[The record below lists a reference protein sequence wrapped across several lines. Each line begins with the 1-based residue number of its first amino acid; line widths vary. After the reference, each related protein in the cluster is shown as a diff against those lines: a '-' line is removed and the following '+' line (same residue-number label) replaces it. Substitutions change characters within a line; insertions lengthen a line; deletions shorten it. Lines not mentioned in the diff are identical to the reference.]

1 MSKAIAFRLAAS
13 GLVLGTTAV
22 GCAPAGHFDRTAS
35 LEAAPAS
42 ERNAMKLYERTQVA
56 VQQGKM
62 AEALTLAERVV
73 ELSPRDAGYR
83 MLLGDLYLKN
93 GRFASAETSFADVLA
108 LDPRNPRASLSIALA
123 MIGQGKTG
131 AATAELDT
139 LAETAAPGDV
149 GLAFA
154 LAGDVQRAIAL
165 LEPAARQSDANG
177 RVRQNLALAYAL
189 AGDWQKARVTA
200 AQDVSPAHLSERL
213 AQWAEF
219 ASPSNRGSQVAT
231 LLGVTA
237 TGEDPGQPVRLAL
250 QSEAPA
256 TVVFAEAP
264 ALAPAPAPVAAPAP
278 VPPVQTAAVV
288 DPVVAAEPEVVAA
301 VQYAAA
307 AETLVKPS
315 PVVIK
320 ASAPVAPAPL
330 PAFKPAKAAKPA
342 AGLQV
347 TPTGRFVVQLGA
359 YRTPVQVEIAWSD
372 AQERF
377 GFASGLQPVSTTV
390 TLPGRGTFHRLS
402 VASFA
407 APSDAAR
414 LCKSIKSKGGAC
426 FVRNRAGDSPVQWAA
441 RYAARG

>member
-1 MSKAIAFRLAAS
+1 MNKAIAFRLAAS

-22 GCAPAGHFDRTAS
+22 GCAPAGQVGRTAS
-35 LEAAPAS
+35 FEAAPAA
-42 ERNAMKLYERTQVA
+42 ERNAMKLYERTQIA

-73 ELSPRDAGYR
+73 ELAPRDSGYR

-93 GRFASAETSFADVLA
+93 GRFASAETAFADVLA

-131 AATAELDT
+131 QATTELDQ

-154 LAGDVQRAIAL
+154 LAGDTARAIAL

-200 AQDVSPAHLSERL
+200 AQDVSPAHLAERL

-219 ASPSNRGSQVAT
+219 ASPGSSRNQVAM
-231 LLGVTA
+231 LLGVDPA
-237 TGEDPGQPVRLAL
+237 GEDPGQPVRLAL
-250 QSEAPA
+250 NVEEPA
-256 TVVFAEAP
+256 ATAYAEAP
-264 ALAPAPAPVAAPAP
+264 APMPAAPVQLAMAEPVAAPEPEVVTAAQFAAAVETLVKPDPIVIPVAAPA
-278 VPPVQTAAVV
+278 
-288 DPVVAAEPEVVAA
+288 
-301 VQYAAA
+301 
-307 AETLVKPS
+307 
-315 PVVIK
+315 
-320 ASAPVAPAPL
+320 APAPI
-330 PAFKPAKAAKPA
+330 PAFKPVKAAKLESAPRA
-342 AGLQV
+342 SR
-347 TPTGRFVVQLGA
+347 TGRYVVQLGA
-359 YRTPVQVEIAWSD
+359 YKNAVQVELAWSRLQD
-372 AQERF
+372 RF
-377 GFASGLQPVSTTV
+377 GFGADVQPVSTTV

-402 VASFA
+402 VASFE

-414 LCKSIKSKGGAC
+414 LCKSIKAKGGAC
-426 FVRNRAGDSPVQWAA
+426 FVRNKAGDAPVQWAA